1 MPFGDTSWCVRNPDG
16 FKAVGV
22 TGERLCE
29 CGATLVRGGYFRGM
43 QDHPWRPPRVECDCG
58 KIHQIVGLR
67 CSNDEMEKA

>member
-1 MPFGDTSWCVRNPDG
+1 MPYGDSGWCRRNPDG

-22 TGERLCE
+22 AGERLCE
-29 CGATLVRGGYFRGM
+29 CGMTLVRHGYFRGR

-67 CSNDEMEKA
+67 CSNEEMEKA